1 MAKEEILYERQG
13 DDLKDRESFLIVT
26 ILHIS
31 VSFIFSKTKHKNPS
45 SFSFVQCNKKCKKI

>member
-1 MAKEEILYERQG
+1 MAKEEFFYERQG

-31 VSFIFSKTKHKNPS
+31 VSVSLLKDQT
-45 SFSFVQCNKKCKKI
+45 